1 MPLKLQALKCC
12 HFFFLDFIS
21 QDQLK
26 RMVSVYSYVEI
37 RRKEKKIRTWNGGS
51 VHKEIRLFYYF
62 VAPEVKTAKLNT
74 VPSLCCFR
82 YQA

>member
-12 HFFFLDFIS
+12 HFCFLDFIS

-37 RRKEKKIRTWNGGS
+37 RRKEKKKELGMGEASIR
-51 VHKEIRLFYYF
+51 K
-62 VAPEVKTAKLNT
+62 
-74 VPSLCCFR
+74 
-82 YQA
+82 

>member
-12 HFFFLDFIS
+12 YFCFLDFIS

-26 RMVSVYSYVEI
+26 RMVSVYSYVEV
-37 RRKEKKIRTWNGGS
+37 RRKKKKRRTWNGGS
-51 VHKEIRLFYYF
+51 IYKEIRLFYYF
-62 VAPEVKTAKLNT
+62 AASEVKTAKLNI